1 MILIEVRVNQLKL
14 NHMFKIINNQ
24 APKYLQISLLREQ
37 DNLNTRYNSQN
48 AVIVLHVKHSGASSF
63 VYTAST
69 LWNSLPPNLQCTNA
83 KYEFKK
89 GVKAW
94 LNSKYEHS

>member
-1 MILIEVRVNQLKL
+1 
-14 NHMFKIINNQ
+14 MFKFINNQ

-37 DNLNTRYNSQN
+37 HNLNTRYSQN
-48 AVIVLHVKHSGASSF
+48 DVIVPHVKYFGASAF
-63 VYTAST
+63 VYNAST

-89 GVKAW
+89 GVKFDGSIVNMNILI
-94 LNSKYEHS
+94 LNTFIYLG